1 MFLSPTGLKREW
13 ESLGAGDAQGLRW
26 QVTFDIGP
34 LFFYTYVV
42 RRLSMP
48 PVSYFNGRRSGTPMS
63 HRILVV
69 DDDESVRDL
78 FQTAF
83 SDAGYEVVLAEGGED
98 ALEILQKQ
106 DVNVIFL
113 DLKLFGM
120 NGIELCR
127 QIRKFKPVSL
137 IYAMTGWS
145 ALYEI
150 EECREAG
157 FDDFFTKPMSL
168 EIIFKAVNDAFEKLD
183 RWRVRG
189 TLI

>member
-1 MFLSPTGLKREW
+1 
-13 ESLGAGDAQGLRW
+13 
-26 QVTFDIGP
+26 
-34 LFFYTYVV
+34 
-42 RRLSMP
+42 
-48 PVSYFNGRRSGTPMS
+48 MS